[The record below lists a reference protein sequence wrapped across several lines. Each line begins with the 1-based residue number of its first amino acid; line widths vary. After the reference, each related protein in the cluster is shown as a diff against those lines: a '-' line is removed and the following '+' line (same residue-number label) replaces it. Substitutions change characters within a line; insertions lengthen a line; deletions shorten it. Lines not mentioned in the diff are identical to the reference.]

1 MKKLHI
7 ALLSVGATL
16 LVCLCIVLGIF
27 WRGSYCRV
35 TFICEEGCEHTSWQ
49 KKGESADLAVVYED
63 HADKVA
69 DKKEPLG
76 IFLDEE
82 RLLYY
87 FEETL
92 DENSKTYY
100 LGRWNKV
107 GPMQSQA
114 FRFTTPHGAIMI
126 YMGADDFP
134 TGSSMMDERKV
145 LYEELTERFYRA
157 YEALGGSREDSLYFT
172 YRIPDTLLWY
182 CYTEHLSEENSA
194 SLNKIFFVYSMLFYY
209 QTVGGH
215 KPTYYYPVEDVL
227 VTTEP
232 SDTIG
237 REINLNP

>member
-1 MKKLHI
+1 
-7 ALLSVGATL
+7 
-16 LVCLCIVLGIF
+16 
-27 WRGSYCRV
+27 
-35 TFICEEGCEHTSWQ
+35 
-49 KKGESADLAVVYED
+49 
-63 HADKVA
+63 
-69 DKKEPLG
+69 
-76 IFLDEE
+76 
-82 RLLYY
+82 
-87 FEETL
+87 
-92 DENSKTYY
+92 
-100 LGRWNKV
+100 
-107 GPMQSQA
+107 MQSQA

-126 YMGADDFP
+126 YMGADGFP
-134 TGSSMMDERKV
+134 TESSMMDERKV